1 MLLLRI
7 SFAVI
12 AADVVVQLLTPGV
25 RDVVLVLR

>member
-12 AADVVVQLLTPGV
+12 TDVVVQLLTPGV

>member
-7 SFAVI
+7 SFAVV
-12 AADVVVQLLTPGV
+12 ADVVVQLLTPGV